1 MVHLNS
7 EIFEEEVIK
16 CKVKVLVMFTT
27 EGCAYCKNMEPLMN
41 LIQREI
47 TDVKFCT
54 CLADRE
60 NELAGRYSI
69 RSVPV
74 CIVFENGQEKCRKTG
89 QLTKKEIYT
98 LLSKMPANTEMV

>member
-1 MVHLNS
+1 MD
-7 EIFEEEVIK
+7 
-16 CKVKVLVMFTT
+16 LV
-27 EGCAYCKNMEPLMN
+27 
-41 LIQREI
+41 QREI

-60 NELAGRYSI
+60 KELASRYSV
-69 RSVPV
+69 RSVPT
-74 CIVFENGQEKCRKTG
+74 CIVFEKGQEKSRKSG